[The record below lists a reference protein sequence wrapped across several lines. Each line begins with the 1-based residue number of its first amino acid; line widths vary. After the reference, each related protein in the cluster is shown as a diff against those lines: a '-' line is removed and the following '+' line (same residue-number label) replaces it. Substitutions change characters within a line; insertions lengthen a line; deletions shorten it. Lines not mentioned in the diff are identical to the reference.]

1 MSQTRQAGRCNVA
14 LVISNLEFGGAQR
27 QLIELANNLS
37 GDRFDVYVYSLSN
50 YVPLA
55 QLLKLNA
62 SRFWVVEKKSKYD
75 LSVVFRLAAL
85 FREHDISLAH
95 AFLFDAEIATRLA
108 CAISP
113 VSVMIGSE
121 RNSNYVVK
129 INQKIAYRATKSL
142 RNLCI
147 ANSHSGARFNSKV
160 LGYPDSH
167 YRVVHNCVDTVRFF
181 PREKSQAR
189 RRLGLRD
196 RDFVIGMF
204 ASIKP
209 QKNHEMLLKAVQQN
223 SVLRNNVKI
232 LFVGDVLHMGAQ
244 DTVSYSDK
252 IRQMALDF
260 SLGEICE
267 FLGNREDLEF
277 IYPACDITVLPSHFE
292 GLPNVVLES
301 FASGVPPIVTDVS
314 DNAIIVDDGVDGF
327 VVQPNDIEALS
338 ANISRLYMDKILR
351 EKMSVRVRTKAE
363 SMFSPHEFAERVSGI
378 YLEMIH
384 GKSNLQ

>member
-1 MSQTRQAGRCNVA
+1 M
-14 LVISNLEFGGAQR
+14 
-27 QLIELANNLS
+27 
-37 GDRFDVYVYSLSN
+37 
-50 YVPLA
+50 
-55 QLLKLNA
+55 
-62 SRFWVVEKKSKYD
+62 
-75 LSVVFRLAAL
+75 
-85 FREHDISLAH
+85 
-95 AFLFDAEIATRLA
+95 
-108 CAISP
+108 
-113 VSVMIGSE
+113 
-121 RNSNYVVK
+121 
-129 INQKIAYRATKSL
+129 
-142 RNLCI
+142 
-147 ANSHSGARFNSKV
+147 
-160 LGYPDSH
+160 
-167 YRVVHNCVDTVRFF
+167 VHNCVDTVRFF